1 MRKYYRKIMGVTLS
15 SILAIGAIAGTDAPV
30 KYGAVVQAA
39 SSQRSSF
46 SGMGQGT
53 LENPYVI
60 NTVDQLKEISN
71 NLSAHYCLGS
81 NIDMSGITDWE
92 PIGDGQHA
100 FTGTFNGN
108 GHVIKNLEITVNGR
122 LSDDEIVPEND
133 NLNRYFGIFGYAKN
147 ATIKNVGIKNIRY
160 KLSYEEYYGDYNAF
174 SYLGG
179 LVGSA
184 RGTQISQCYVTG
196 NLRCVCES
204 KIYARVG
211 GIIGNA
217 DTSTTIS
224 DCYADVECYGSTI
237 DMNTMVGGI
246 AAWVG
251 NATITKCYTEGKIAS
266 YNTNS
271 YAYAG
276 GINGSGQNGNV
287 AGCISM
293 VSSINTTAGYYAIK
307 RDIGYGITETNCK
320 VAEPNTNQTKERSMY
335 TNRGWDL
342 NTVWELED
350 KVPTLR
356 VFDNPVNIS
365 NPSEIVDTS
374 EPAVTNTQIPTLG
387 DVEDTDNNVD
397 EEDGWDMDPIQK
409 PDTSDAED
417 TDEDMIVDDSD
428 DYNEDGWTD
437 EDEASQTHPVELP
450 TTPVMTTTSSAV
462 THITASP
469 VMVVTKPAVTYITTP
484 PVMIVTKPAVTHIT
498 ASPVMIVTKPAV
510 THITTPAVEDSTPAP
525 NILGT
530 TETGEEQDTQTVQDG
545 TSDLQGATSDRR
557 EAQTVTQKQ
566 STENSEAK
574 VTKLEV
580 TSDLDEDESLY
591 VGDSLMVYALV
602 TPEELTETTGITW
615 TSSNTKVAKVSSE
628 GKVVCLGKG
637 NVTITAIANDGS
649 NVSASIKLTVLN
661 TSDLELS
668 GISITNGKM
677 TPKFLRSRKAYSV
690 ILGRDTD
697 NTIIKPTAVSSNAT
711 VKINGKKVKKIKVV
725 LKKGKSKTVK
735 ISVLSSNGASKVYKI
750 LVRRKK

>member
-1 MRKYYRKIMGVTLS
+1 MGVTLS
-15 SILAIGAIAGTDAPV
+15 SILAVGAIAGTDVPF
-30 KYGAVVQAA
+30 KYGSVVQAA
-39 SSQRSSF
+39 SSQQSSF

-81 NIDMSGITDWE
+81 NIDMTGITDWE
-92 PIGDGQHA
+92 PIGDGQYA

-108 GHVIKNLEITVNGR
+108 GHVIKNLTITFNGR
-122 LSDDEIVPEND
+122 LSDDDIVPEND
-133 NLNRYFGIFGYAKN
+133 NINQYLGIFGYAKN

-174 SYLGG
+174 VYLGG
-179 LVGSA
+179 LVGAA

-196 NLRCVCES
+196 NLRSVCES
-204 KIYARVG
+204 KIYTRVG

-224 DCYADVECYGSTI
+224 DSYADVECYGSTI

-266 YNTNS
+266 YNTQS

-365 NPSEIVDTS
+365 NPSEGVDIS
-374 EPAVTNTQIPTLG
+374 EPTVSNTQTPTLG
-387 DVEDTDNNVD
+387 DTEDTDNNVE

-417 TDEDMIVDDSD
+417 TDEDMLVDDSD
-428 DYNEDGWTD
+428 DYNEDGWTE
-437 EDEASQTHPVELP
+437 EDEASQARPVEL
-450 TTPVMTTTSSAV
+450 
-462 THITASP
+462 H
-469 VMVVTKPAVTYITTP
+469 TP
-484 PVMIVTKPAVTHIT
+484 PVMTVTPPAVKQTVPPVMHIT
-498 ASPVMIVTKPAV
+498 TPAGIQTAPPVMHV
-510 THITTPAVEDSTPAP
+510 TTPAVEDSTPAP
-525 NILGT
+525 SILGT
-530 TETGEEQDTQTVQDG
+530 TETGEEQDTQTSQDG
-545 TSDLQGATSDRR
+545 TNDLPGVTPDSR
-557 EAQTVTQKQ
+557 EAQTVTKVQ
-566 STENSEAK
+566 SAENSEAK

-602 TPEELTETTGITW
+602 TPEELTETTEITW

-637 NVTITAIANDGS
+637 NVTITAIANDES

-690 ILGRDTD
+690 ILGSDTD
-697 NTIIKPTAVSSNAT
+697 NTVIKPTAVSSNAT